1 MDLFVSIKNLLIL
14 DSSIVE
20 KLFIL
25 NLLIFP
31 FNNFNPSFLWD
42 MYELVLV
49 NSNSLESKASDP
61 SLPEYIFEGPG
72 EVLLIKGDYFQV
84 RWRRPVPDVWINS
97 DHIVSY

>member
-1 MDLFVSIKNLLIL
+1 MSEQIEKVDDSQLPPKIQKKFRKGDLVKV
-14 DSSIVE
+14 DRE
-20 KLFIL
+20 T
-25 NLLIFP
+25 
-31 FNNFNPSFLWD
+31 
-42 MYELVLV
+42 Y
-49 NSNSLESKASDP
+49 SNSLESKASDP

>member
-1 MDLFVSIKNLLIL
+1 MSEQIEKVDDSQLPPKIQKKFRKGDLVKV
-14 DSSIVE
+14 DRE
-20 KLFIL
+20 KYI
-25 NLLIFP
+25 
-31 FNNFNPSFLWD
+31 
-42 MYELVLV
+42 
-49 NSNSLESKASDP
+49 NSLESKASDP